1 MWQFCYCRYK
11 YAEPAHGLGQQ
22 HNSTTLPGDMRLLPF
37 SWGGLVLR
45 TVLPVLFIVILSGAH
60 ILVTKTAVLPATWL
74 EPTSQVTQTLLWIS
88 GAFLLNRL
96 IVILIWDGII
106 ARSTGRKPPR
116 LIVQLSGVVIFFL
129 TLSAIIAN
137 VFGQSV
143 TGLWATS
150 GALGL
155 VVGFALRNLILDT
168 FSGLA
173 IHMERPFKVG
183 DFINC
188 HTRFGD
194 YIGRVE
200 ETNWRTTRL
209 WTTSRN
215 MIIIPNS
222 FLTTTIVTNFAMPN
236 DSSRFDLDF
245 TLDYSVPTER
255 ALRVLTA
262 ALQHSIGD
270 KGPLAEPAPKV
281 RINGVTQYGIEYRL
295 RYYLKPSEVSPS
307 KARNTIVQNVT
318 SHLLHAGLSLTPPRR
333 DVFLA
338 RMPWRQRDWGYEKD
352 QIRQLGRLSLFSVL
366 SEEDLTFIASRM
378 SVMPMQRG
386 SVVVQQGDLG
396 ASMFILA
403 EGLLEVFI
411 NQEDGTRI
419 QVADLG
425 PGTFFGE
432 KSMLTGEV
440 RSATVVCAVDSTVC
454 EITKEHM
461 AELMQMNA
469 EVAPLLSRAIVEREL
484 QNSAAL
490 DHHVNADLTTQ
501 VDDAAGAFL
510 SKVRLFFAR
519 AA

>member
-1 MWQFCYCRYK
+1 
-11 YAEPAHGLGQQ
+11 
-22 HNSTTLPGDMRLLPF
+22 
-37 SWGGLVLR
+37 LR
-45 TVLPVLFIVILSGAH
+45 TTSPVLFIFVALSAH
-60 ILVTKTAVLPATWL
+60 ILVTGTGLLSASWL
-74 EPTSQVTQTLLWIS
+74 EPASQITQTLLWIG

-215 MIIIPNS
+215 MVIIPNS
-222 FLTTTIVTNFAMPN
+222 FLTTTIVTNYAMPN
-236 DSSRFDLDF
+236 DVSRFDLDF
-245 TLDYSVPTER
+245 TLDYSVSTER
-255 ALRVLTA
+255 AIRVLTA

-270 KGPLAEPAPKV
+270 KGPLADPAPKV

-295 RYYLKPSEVSPS
+295 RYYLNPGLVSPS
-307 KARNTIVQNVT
+307 KARNTIVRNVT

-338 RMPWRQRDWGYEKD
+338 RMPWRQRNWDHEKD

-366 SEEDLTFIASRM
+366 SEDDLAFIASRM
-378 SVMPMQRG
+378 SVKSMQRG
-386 SVVVQQGDLG
+386 DIVVQQGEPG

-403 EGLLEVFI
+403 EGLLEVYV
-411 NQEDGTRI
+411 NQEGGARI

-432 KSMLTGEV
+432 KSMLTGEA
-440 RSATVVCAVDSTVC
+440 RSATIVCATDSTVC
-454 EITKEHM
+454 EITKAHM
-461 AELMQMNA
+461 AELMDMNVD
-469 EVAPLLSRAIVEREL
+469 VAPLLSRAVVEREL
-484 QNSAAL
+484 HNSAAL
-490 DHHVNADLTTQ
+490 SHHINVDLDTQ
-501 VDDAAGAFL
+501 VDEAAGAFL
-510 SKVRLFFAR
+510 SKIRSFFAR
-519 AA
+519 AAA